1 MHVMGGSDRAFLLG
15 VTGGIATGKTV
26 VAEMIEELG
35 AHTIDFDV
43 LSRTV
48 VEPGK
53 RAWKEIVAC
62 FGEHILCEDGTLDR
76 KKLADVV
83 FNSKEQRA
91 QLETF
96 VHPRIAE
103 EFAALVTEYTSREP
117 EPVIQAVVP
126 LLFETEMQRVFDR
139 VLVVYAPEEVQIERL
154 IERNSIDRQRA
165 ATMLDSQ
172 WPIEK
177 KKDLGDFV
185 VDNSGSL
192 DQTRAQ
198 VEDVWK
204 QLQRIRTKKGP

>member
-1 MHVMGGSDRAFLLG
+1 VRVMGGSDRAFLLG
-15 VTGGIATGKTV
+15 VTGGIASGKTV

-35 AHTIDFDV
+35 ARTIDFDV

-53 RAWKEIVAC
+53 PAWTEIVAC
-62 FGEHILCEDGTLDR
+62 FGEHILHNDRSIDR
-76 KKLADVV
+76 KQLADLV
-83 FNSKEQRA
+83 FENKQKRE
-91 QLETF
+91 QLERL

-103 EFAALVTEYTSREP
+103 EFAALVAEYTCHEP
-117 EPVIQAVVP
+117 ECVIQAVVP
-126 LLFETEMQRVFDR
+126 LLFETNMEHVFDR
-139 VLVVYAPEEVQIERL
+139 VLVVYAPKEVQIERVM
-154 IERNSIDRQRA
+154 ERNSIDRQSA
-165 ATMLDSQ
+165 VTMLASQ

-198 VEDVWK
+198 IEDVWK
-204 QLQRIRTKKGP
+204 CLHQIRTKKDP